1 MPKIAI
7 VGEPNVGK
15 STLANRLFGK
25 ERSITADLPGTTR
38 DWVGE
43 IADIEGL
50 AVMLIDTPG
59 QREAADTIEQAA
71 IAASQ
76 GPIDA
81 SDLIVVVFDA
91 TVPQLMR
98 SNMPVLVVVNKTDQ
112 PFGWDFSS
120 QNPICIS
127 ARTGGGIE
135 EFSRRIHERRV
146 LADWMSHVRV
156 GGRTGNGRF

>member
-1 MPKIAI
+1 M
-7 VGEPNVGK
+7 
-15 STLANRLFGK
+15 
-25 ERSITADLPGTTR
+25 
-38 DWVGE
+38 GE

-91 TVPQLMR
+91 TVP
-98 SNMPVLVVVNKTDQ
+98 PTHAIEYAGALVVVNKTDQ

-120 QNPICIS
+120 QNAICIS

-135 EFSRRIHERRV
+135 EFSRRIHER
-146 LADWMSHVRV
+146 LGV
-156 GGRTGNGRF
+156 GRLDESRACWWTHRQRAILMEALNDPAAIEKIGIGGDAAGNQ